1 MGGEGEA
8 LSASP
13 LTDCCFHCVHYHISF
28 KITPK
33 MYLILYIIKGHIHAW
48 QELSRIKD
56 TYPELKDISGVI
68 YKRSLAVVGR
78 SIYMYAHLGKAK
90 SML

>member
-1 MGGEGEA
+1 
-8 LSASP
+8 
-13 LTDCCFHCVHYHISF
+13 
-28 KITPK
+28 

-78 SIYMYAHLGKAK
+78 SIYYVCTFGKSKEHVRRKPHTNLLLKCAEH
-90 SML
+90 